1 MGYFVKKSSFG
12 LKPVTF
18 STNTEINVYDTDGYY
33 LSPDEYVNI
42 QQTLSR
48 QKEKIVQLQ
57 QEKEQE
63 EQKLLDYY
71 QNAFQRVKKEYSNK
85 LSGELQHI
93 REKNIQPS
101 EEYEKQLFIVK
112 TQLTKAKQYGVD
124 QEILNKNLL
133 RILRERA
140 NADRS
145 ITPKK
150 QHHGYIILCS
160 QQLNE
165 NHKKDGISTWKTQ
178 IQTPYPVTLKSY
190 EIQGQIFQDFVDK
203 DIFSEMRI
211 DSADADK
218 DSDYIAKMQDYL
230 FKANSRT
237 GLWEVELY
245 TTGEITI
252 PQNMLQPKKN
262 TAGSCKSFQ
271 KDSIKSNVR

>member
-1 MGYFVKKSSFG
+1 M
-12 LKPVTF
+12 KP
-18 STNTEINVYDTDGYY
+18 
-33 LSPDEYVNI
+33 
-42 QQTLSR
+42 
-48 QKEKIVQLQ
+48 
-57 QEKEQE
+57 
-63 EQKLLDYY
+63 
-71 QNAFQRVKKEYSNK
+71 
-85 LSGELQHI
+85 
-93 REKNIQPS
+93 
-101 EEYEKQLFIVK
+101 
-112 TQLTKAKQYGVD
+112 KQYGVD

>member
-71 QNAFQRVKKEYSNK
+71 QNAFQKVKKEYSNK

-112 TQLTKAKQYGVD
+112 TQLEELQTQLTKAKQYGTD
-124 QEILNKNLL
+124 QETLNKNLL
-133 RILRERA
+133 RILKERA
-140 NADRS
+140 NAERG
-145 ITPKK
+145 IIPKK

-160 QQLNE
+160 QQLI
-165 NHKKDGISTWKTQ
+165 KKDNIKYSEAVTAWKTQ
-178 IQTPYPVTLKSY
+178 IQTPYPLNLKSS
-190 EIQGQIFQDFVDK
+190 EIKDQIFKDFVEKNIFIEMEICTDSL
-203 DIFSEMRI
+203 DI
-211 DSADADK
+211 
-218 DSDYIAKMQDYL
+218 
-230 FKANSRT
+230 N
-237 GLWEVELY
+237 
-245 TTGEITI
+245 
-252 PQNMLQPKKN
+252 
-262 TAGSCKSFQ
+262 
-271 KDSIKSNVR
+271 IK

>member
-112 TQLTKAKQYGVD
+112 TQLEELQTQLTKAKQYGTD
-124 QEILNKNLL
+124 QETLNKNLL
-133 RILRERA
+133 RILKERA
-140 NADRS
+140 NAERG
-145 ITPKK
+145 IIPKK

-160 QQLNE
+160 QQLI
-165 NHKKDGISTWKTQ
+165 KKDNIKCSEAVTAWKTQ
-178 IQTPYPVTLKSY
+178 IRHL
-190 EIQGQIFQDFVDK
+190 I
-203 DIFSEMRI
+203 R
-211 DSADADK
+211 
-218 DSDYIAKMQDYL
+218 
-230 FKANSRT
+230 
-237 GLWEVELY
+237 
-245 TTGEITI
+245 
-252 PQNMLQPKKN
+252 
-262 TAGSCKSFQ
+262 
-271 KDSIKSNVR
+271 